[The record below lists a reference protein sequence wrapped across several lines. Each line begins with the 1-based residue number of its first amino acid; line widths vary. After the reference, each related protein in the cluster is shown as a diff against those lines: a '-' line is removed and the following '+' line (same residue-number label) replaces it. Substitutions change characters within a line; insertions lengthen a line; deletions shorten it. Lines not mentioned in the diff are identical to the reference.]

1 MDLELVAT
9 TASDA
14 PTLRNLL
21 QLYMYDFSEFM
32 GLDVGADGRFM
43 EKDAALFWR
52 DALRHPFFIRV
63 DGQLAGFAIIDE
75 QSRLFPTPANDMAE
89 FFVLRK
95 YRRHKVGSRAAMC
108 AFDRFRGRWEV
119 RQMARNTIATAFWRQ
134 VIGAYSGGRFEEL
147 AIDDERWRGPVQIFA
162 SRNREP

>member
-14 PTLRNLL
+14 PTLRNLM

-32 GLDVGADGRFM
+32 GLEVGADGRFM
-43 EKDAALFWR
+43 EKDMAVFWR
-52 DALRHPFFIRV
+52 DARRHPFFIRV
-63 DGQLAGFAIIDE
+63 AGQLAGFAIIDE
-75 QSRLFPTPANDMAE
+75 QSRLFSTPANDMAE

-95 YRRHKVGSRAAMC
+95 YRRLKVGSRAAMC

-119 RQMARNTIATAFWRQ
+119 RQMAANPGATAFWRQ

-147 AIDDERWRGPVQIFA
+147 AIADERWRGPVQIFS
-162 SRNREP
+162 SRNGC